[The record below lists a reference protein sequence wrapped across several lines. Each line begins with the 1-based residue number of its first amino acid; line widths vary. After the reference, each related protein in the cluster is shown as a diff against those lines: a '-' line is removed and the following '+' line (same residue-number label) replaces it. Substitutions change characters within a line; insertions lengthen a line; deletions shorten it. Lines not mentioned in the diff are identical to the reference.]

1 MKQPDNK
8 IHIMLCMCSHRLID
22 VASLMSMDSLITN
35 VPQGF
40 RLTKVIGL
48 EASITKSRS
57 FWTTVFYKN
66 PDYDVLA
73 FVDDDMVFNPA
84 DFWKICR
91 TAYDKKCVVGAIYMK
106 REHPP
111 TAIVKVAGNKIC
123 FDGTIQEV
131 DGLGAGFLAIHRD
144 VVEGVVKNAE
154 LVGCGKVYQG
164 EDFPVYYPTFAELVI
179 IEHDVVIGDDY
190 PDLSDPC
197 WQVTVKINERRV
209 WLGEDYSFCYLAK
222 KAGFTILADTSLFVE
237 HVGQYK
243 YSAKDLKLFENKDV

>member
-1 MKQPDNK
+1 MKPPDNK

-111 TAIVKVAGNKIC
+111 TAIVKVTGNKIC

-179 IEHDVVIGDDY
+179 DENGR
-190 PDLSDPC
+190 
-197 WQVTVKINERRV
+197 KV

-243 YSAKDLKLFENKDV
+243 YSAKDLKLFNKGE

>member
-1 MKQPDNK
+1 MKPPDNK

-73 FVDDDMVFNPA
+73 FVDDDMVFNPD

-91 TAYDKKCVVGAIYMK
+91 AAYDKKCVVGAIYMK

-111 TAIVKVAGNKIC
+111 TAIVRLPGNKIC

-144 VVEGVVKNAE
+144 VVEGVIKNAE

-164 EDFPVYYPTFAELVI
+164 EEFPVYYPTFAELI
-179 IEHDVVIGDDY
+179 IDENDR
-190 PDLSDPC
+190 
-197 WQVTVKINERRV
+197 KV

-222 KAGFTILADTSLFVE
+222 KAGFTVLADTSLFVE

-243 YSAKDLKLFENKDV
+243 YSAKDLKLFEKGE

>member
-1 MKQPDNK
+1 MKPPDNK

-91 TAYDKKCVVGAIYMK
+91 AAYDKKCVVGAIYMK

-144 VVEGVVKNAE
+144 VVEGVVKDAE

-179 IEHDVVIGDDY
+179 DENGR
-190 PDLSDPC
+190 
-197 WQVTVKINERRV
+197 KV

>member
-1 MKQPDNK
+1 MKPPDNK

-73 FVDDDMVFNPA
+73 FVDDDMVFNPD

-91 TAYDKKCVVGAIYMK
+91 AAYDKKCVVGAIYMK

-111 TAIVKVAGNKIC
+111 TAIVRVPGNKIC

-144 VVEGVVKNAE
+144 VVEGVIKNAE

-164 EDFPVYYPTFAELVI
+164 EEFPVYYPTFAELVI
-179 IEHDVVIGDDY
+179 DENDR
-190 PDLSDPC
+190 
-197 WQVTVKINERRV
+197 KV

-222 KAGFTILADTSLFVE
+222 KAGFTVLADTSLFVE

-243 YSAKDLKLFENKDV
+243 YSAKDLKLFEKGE